1 MRHWFTNFR
10 LDPADDPE
18 GDILTGAPGRG
29 RNHDAS
35 VLYGE
40 IVAGPFD
47 GDHVEVPVPPEHRSR
62 FVEYRVLESES
73 PPDPF

>member
-10 LDPADDPE
+10 LEPADDPE
-18 GDILTGAPGRG
+18 GDILIRG

-35 VLYGE
+35 VLYGV
-40 IVAGPFD
+40 IVSGPFD
-47 GDHVEVPVPPEHRSR
+47 GDHVEVPVPPQHRSR
-62 FVEYRVLESES
+62 FMEYRVLEPES